1 MSKSVPFVTRAR
13 TLDHLG
19 REQIADCPT
28 AISELWKN
36 AFDAYARNVSL
47 HIISGRSTVAA
58 IVDDGHGM
66 NQEEFIN
73 KWLVVGTESKKTN
86 TVIDPDD
93 RNGLDER
100 PKQGQ
105 KGIGR
110 LSCAIMGSLL
120 LIVSKRRTDK
130 FVASLVDWRLFEN
143 PYLYLHDI
151 QIPVEEFDSPTEL
164 QSVLPGMYA
173 QLSSNLYGDNEDKNR
188 TQRIIEAWEAF
199 SKLETDEQE
208 SSDQLDLQF
217 EYEQDVTTTY
227 SQIAYTLENEVFTI
241 EHFEKWD
248 VWKGLND
255 RGTALFISEVN
266 DDIEAQLLDNST
278 DSTIVQAKSKF
289 SETLSNF
296 SELLVSKNKTIFD
309 TYEELESM
317 EPSLREFS
325 SNEFNHKVLLWKDR
339 DKDILI
345 ASSREFSSLDFDK
358 CEHLLSGYVSHDG
371 VFRGKIKAF
380 GELRGDIEILPNIA
394 IPKHARSRVGGFY
407 ITVASYENLEKNTTL
422 DGQTWAYLNEVSDNY
437 SGFLVYR
444 DTLRVMPYGRDDNDF
459 FEIEARRSRNAG
471 KYHYSNRNIFG
482 RVVISGDENKNL
494 RDKAGREGFIDN
506 KAAKVFRDIVNN
518 ILVSTSNRYIG
529 RESELRKTLQPILN
543 AEFDERKAK
552 IERDKKKKLDQKRFI
567 KTLISNYP
575 KINELHD
582 EVNEFVTNFLKLE
595 GKYSSEDLECFSEN
609 ISDFKI
615 VLNKLKFSGVPN
627 RLGDSEKTYREFRD
641 KFVEVSQWLNN
652 TQQSIDRLQ
661 EDLSPKSTVELIENR
676 INSIVKSYRRNINSH
691 INFIRS
697 EFTSE
702 IDRLTR
708 VTSGHLSGIE
718 SDLNKIRHEVTNDA
732 ISLQQGFSDAE
743 RRFDEY
749 KLEVDTIFSAY
760 SIAIDNLKNDIDLNA
775 IASYDMN
782 EFEQLQNEVIRLNS
796 LAQLGITVEIISHEL
811 SHLDLAMF
819 DRMDYLINN
828 DMMSKE
834 VIAIKETYEGISSKF
849 KFLAPLRLSGTRIK
863 EKITGHDIEQYLDEF
878 FKGLLSD
885 SKVSIEFSESFRAI
899 TLREEKSRIF
909 PVFVNLINNS
919 RYWVCQK
926 SDNLRQILVDFV
938 DGKVVIS
945 DDGPGVDVDDVK
957 NLFTI
962 FFTKKASGGR
972 GIGLYL
978 CRTNLTV
985 GGHKI
990 EYITDN
996 EKKILPGA
1004 NFAIDFKGL
1013 THG

>member
-1 MSKSVPFVTRAR
+1 MSKLVPFVTRAR

-66 NQEEFIN
+66 NQDEFIN

-120 LIVSKRRTDK
+120 LIVSKRRRDK

-151 QIPVEEFDSPTEL
+151 QIPIEEFDSPTEL
-164 QSVLPGMYA
+164 ENILPGMYV
-173 QLSSNLYGDNEDKNR
+173 QLSSNLYGDNEDNNR

-199 SKLETDEQE
+199 SELETNEQKNSE
-208 SSDQLDLQF
+208 QLNLQF
-217 EYEQDVTTTY
+217 EYDQDVTTTY
-227 SQIAYTLENEVFTI
+227 SQIAYTLNNVVFTT

-278 DSTIVQAKSKF
+278 DSTVAQAKSKF

-296 SELLVSKNKTIFD
+296 SELLVSRNKTIFD
-309 TYEELESM
+309 TFEELDKMDS
-317 EPSLREFS
+317 SLKDVS
-325 SNEFNHKVLLWKDR
+325 KNEFNHKVLLWNGR

-345 ASSREFSSLDFDK
+345 ASAREFSSLDFDK

-422 DGQTWAYLNEVSDNY
+422 DGQTWTYLNEVSNKF

-471 KYHYSNRNIFG
+471 QYHYSNRNIFG

-518 ILVSTSNRYIG
+518 ILISTSN
-529 RESELRKTLQPILN
+529 
-543 AEFDERKAK
+543 
-552 IERDKKKKLDQKRFI
+552 
-567 KTLISNYP
+567 
-575 KINELHD
+575 
-582 EVNEFVTNFLKLE
+582 
-595 GKYSSEDLECFSEN
+595 
-609 ISDFKI
+609 
-615 VLNKLKFSGVPN
+615 
-627 RLGDSEKTYREFRD
+627 
-641 KFVEVSQWLNN
+641 
-652 TQQSIDRLQ
+652 
-661 EDLSPKSTVELIENR
+661 
-676 INSIVKSYRRNINSH
+676 
-691 INFIRS
+691 
-697 EFTSE
+697 
-702 IDRLTR
+702 
-708 VTSGHLSGIE
+708 
-718 SDLNKIRHEVTNDA
+718 
-732 ISLQQGFSDAE
+732 
-743 RRFDEY
+743 
-749 KLEVDTIFSAY
+749 
-760 SIAIDNLKNDIDLNA
+760 
-775 IASYDMN
+775 
-782 EFEQLQNEVIRLNS
+782 
-796 LAQLGITVEIISHEL
+796 
-811 SHLDLAMF
+811 
-819 DRMDYLINN
+819 
-828 DMMSKE
+828 
-834 VIAIKETYEGISSKF
+834 
-849 KFLAPLRLSGTRIK
+849 
-863 EKITGHDIEQYLDEF
+863 
-878 FKGLLSD
+878 
-885 SKVSIEFSESFRAI
+885 
-899 TLREEKSRIF
+899 
-909 PVFVNLINNS
+909 
-919 RYWVCQK
+919 
-926 SDNLRQILVDFV
+926 
-938 DGKVVIS
+938 
-945 DDGPGVDVDDVK
+945 
-957 NLFTI
+957 
-962 FFTKKASGGR
+962 
-972 GIGLYL
+972 
-978 CRTNLTV
+978 
-985 GGHKI
+985 
-990 EYITDN
+990 
-996 EKKILPGA
+996 
-1004 NFAIDFKGL
+1004 
-1013 THG
+1013 

>member
-66 NQEEFIN
+66 NQDEFIN

-86 TVIDPDD
+86 TVIDLDD

-120 LIVSKRRTDK
+120 LIVSKRKRDR

-151 QIPVEEFDSPTEL
+151 QIPVEEFDSSEEL
-164 QSVLPGMYA
+164 ETILPSMYS
-173 QLSSNLYGDNEDKNR
+173 QLLSNLYGDEDDHHR
-188 TQRIIEAWEAF
+188 RERIVDAWESF
-199 SKLETDEQE
+199 SNLEIEEQTN
-208 SSDQLDLQF
+208 STQLDLLLDD
-217 EYEQDVTTTY
+217 ENSIVTTF
-227 SQIAYTLENEVFTI
+227 SQIEVALKNITFNK

-266 DDIEAQLLDNST
+266 EDIEAQLLERTT
-278 DSTIVQAKSKF
+278 DSTVAQARSKF

-296 SELLVSKNKTIFD
+296 SELLVSKDKTIFD
-309 TYEELESM
+309 TFEELEQTD
-317 EPSLREFS
+317 EYTDIYLN
-325 SNEFNHKVLLWKDR
+325 NEFNHKVLLWKGR

-345 ASSREFSSLDFDK
+345 SSSGEFSSYDFDK
-358 CEHLLSGYVSHDG
+358 CEHILSGYVNRDG
-371 VFRGKIKAF
+371 VFRGKIKSF
-380 GELRGDIEILPNIA
+380 GELRGDVEILPNIA
-394 IPKHARSRVGGFY
+394 IPKHARSRVGEFY
-407 ITVASYENLEKNTTL
+407 ITVASYENLERNTTL
-422 DGQTWAYLNEVSDNY
+422 DGETWSYLNEVSNNY
-437 SGFLVYR
+437 AGFLVYR

-459 FEIEARRSRNAG
+459 FEIEARRSKNAG
-471 KYHYSNRNIFG
+471 QYHYSNRNIFG
-482 RVVISGDENKNL
+482 RVMISGEHNKNL

-518 ILVSTSNRYIG
+518 ILISASNRYIG
-529 RESELRKTLQPILN
+529 RHSELRKTLQPILN
-543 AEFDERKAK
+543 IEYDERKAK
-552 IERDKKKKLDQKRFI
+552 AERAKKKKIDQKRFI
-567 KTLISNYP
+567 KTLIANYP

-582 EVNEFVTNFLKLE
+582 SVNTFVSGFLKLNDTYDHKE
-595 GKYSSEDLECFSEN
+595 LDSFIEDISE
-609 ISDFKI
+609 FKRR
-615 VLNKLKFSGVPN
+615 LNDLKFSGVPSK
-627 RLGDSEKTYREFRD
+627 LGDSEKTYRDFRD
-641 KFVEVSQWLNN
+641 KFSEISQLLNN
-652 TQQSIDRLQ
+652 TQQSIDLLQ
-661 EDLSPKSTVELIENR
+661 EKLSPKTNSELIENR
-676 INSIVKSYRRNINSH
+676 INSIVKSYKRDVSNH
-691 INFIRS
+691 ISFIRS
-697 EFTSE
+697 EFSKE
-702 IDRLTR
+702 IERLTK
-708 VTSGHLSGIE
+708 VTSGNIGEIE
-718 SDLNKIRHEVTNDA
+718 SELNKIRHEVTNDI
-732 ISLQQGFSDAE
+732 ISLQQGFTSAE
-743 RRFDEY
+743 K
-749 KLEVDTIFSAY
+749 KLDDYQIEVDTIFSAY
-760 SIAIDNLKNDIDLNA
+760 SIALDNLKNDIDLNA
-775 IASYDMN
+775 IASYDMK

-811 SHLDLAMF
+811 SHLDAAMF
-819 DRMDYLINN
+819 DRMEHLISNN
-828 DMMSKE
+828 LVSKE
-834 VIAIKETYEGISSKF
+834 VLAIKETYEGISSKF

-863 EKITGHDIEQYLDEF
+863 EKITGKDIEQYLEEF
-878 FKGLLSD
+878 FKGLLTESQ
-885 SKVSIEFSESFRAI
+885 VSIEFSDSFRRI
-899 TLREEKSRIF
+899 TIREEKSRIF

-926 SDNLRQILVDFV
+926 SGNDRKILVDCI
-938 DGKVVIS
+938 DGRVIIS
-945 DDGPGVDVDDVK
+945 DDGPGVDIDDVR

-962 FFTKKASGGR
+962 FFTKKATGGR

-978 CRTNLTV
+978 CRANLTV

-990 EYITDN
+990 AYITKDN
-996 EKKILPGA
+996 EKILSGA

-1013 THG
+1013 IYG

>member
-1 MSKSVPFVTRAR
+1 
-13 TLDHLG
+13 
-19 REQIADCPT
+19 
-28 AISELWKN
+28 
-36 AFDAYARNVSL
+36 
-47 HIISGRSTVAA
+47 
-58 IVDDGHGM
+58 
-66 NQEEFIN
+66 
-73 KWLVVGTESKKTN
+73 
-86 TVIDPDD
+86 
-93 RNGLDER
+93 
-100 PKQGQ
+100 
-105 KGIGR
+105 
-110 LSCAIMGSLL
+110 
-120 LIVSKRRTDK
+120 
-130 FVASLVDWRLFEN
+130 
-143 PYLYLHDI
+143 
-151 QIPVEEFDSPTEL
+151 
-164 QSVLPGMYA
+164 GMYV
-173 QLSSNLYGDNEDKNR
+173 QLSSNLYGDNEDNNR

-199 SKLETDEQE
+199 SELETNEQNNSE
-208 SSDQLDLQF
+208 QLNLQF
-217 EYEQDVTTTY
+217 EYDQDVTTTY
-227 SQIAYTLENEVFTI
+227 SQIAYTLNNVVFTT

-278 DSTIVQAKSKF
+278 DSTVAQAKSKF

-296 SELLVSKNKTIFD
+296 SELLVSRNKTIFD
-309 TYEELESM
+309 TFEELDKMDS
-317 EPSLREFS
+317 SLKDVS
-325 SNEFNHKVLLWKDR
+325 KNEFNHKVLLWNGR

-345 ASSREFSSLDFDK
+345 ASAREFSSLDFDK

-422 DGQTWAYLNEVSDNY
+422 DGQTWTYLNEVSNKF

-471 KYHYSNRNIFG
+471 QYHYSNRNIFG
-482 RVVISGDENKNL
+482 RVVISGGENKNL

-518 ILVSTSNRYIG
+518 ILISTSNRYIG
-529 RESELRKTLQPILN
+529 RQSELRNTLQPILN
-543 AEFDERKAK
+543 AEFNEKKAK
-552 IERDKKKKLDQKRFI
+552 IERDKKRKVDQKRFI
-567 KTLISNYP
+567 KTLIVNYP
-575 KINELHD
+575 KINELHE
-582 EVNEFVTNFLKLE
+582 EVNEFVVGFLKLE
-595 GKYSSEDLECFSEN
+595 DKYSSKELESLSEDISE
-609 ISDFKI
+609 FKTT
-615 VLNKLKFSGVPN
+615 LNKLKFSGVPN

-641 KFVEVSQWLNN
+641 KFGEVSQWLNN
-652 TQQSIDRLQ
+652 IQQSIDRRQ
-661 EDLSPKSTVELIENR
+661 EELSPKSTVELIENR
-676 INSIVKSYRRNINSH
+676 INSIVKSYKRDVNSH

-702 IDRLTR
+702 IERLTR
-708 VTSGHLSGIE
+708 VTSGHLSGIDA
-718 SDLNKIRHEVTNDA
+718 DLNKIRHEVTNDA
-732 ISLQQGFSDAE
+732 ISLQQGFSEAE
-743 RRFDEY
+743 RRLDEY

-811 SHLDLAMF
+811 SHLDSAMF
-819 DRMDYLINN
+819 DRMDYLIDNAL
-828 DMMSKE
+828 MSKE
-834 VIAIKETYEGISSKF
+834 IIAIKETYEGISSKF

-863 EKITGHDIEQYLDEF
+863 EKITGSDIEQYLNEF

-885 SKVSIEFSESFRAI
+885 SQVSIEFSDEFRSI
-899 TLREEKSRIF
+899 ILREEKSRIF

-926 SDNLRQILVDFV
+926 SGNLRKILVDFV
-938 DGKVVIS
+938 DGKVMIS

-990 EYITDN
+990 AYVTDDS
-996 EKKILPGA
+996 EKLLPGA
-1004 NFAIDFKGL
+1004 NFSIYFKGL